1 VERRLIAGHSPYEP
15 VVGYSRAVV
24 AGPHVFVAGT
34 APIPADG
41 GDPPESPYDQARLC
55 LEIVLEALDRAGARA
70 EDVVRTRIYLTSADD
85 WDEVAR
91 AHGEVFAEIRPA
103 SAAVVVK
110 QLLDTRWRVEIEADA
125 LVDDRARERL
135 PGRGGI

>member
-1 VERRLIAGHSPYEP
+1 VERVNIPGHSPFEGT
-15 VVGYSRAVV
+15 VGYSRAVR

-41 GDPPESPYDQARLC
+41 SDPPEDAYGQMRMC
-55 LEIVLEALDRAGARA
+55 LEIALGALTRAGARP
-70 EDVVRTRIYLTSADD
+70 EDVVRTRIFLTDAA
-85 WDEVAR
+85 EFAEIGR

-110 QLLDTRWRVEIEADA
+110 ALLDPRWRVEIEVDA
-125 LVDDRARERL
+125 LI
-135 PGRGGI
+135 GSGGSGKIDPE